1 MSLRHQ
7 KTPRYSI
14 TMTSTAPDPNPE
26 PIAICGMG
34 FRLPGGLHTPDD
46 MYTFLASGSDAR
58 SPPDEAR
65 YAASSFRYKTP
76 DGNRIPLPE
85 EGYWLD
91 WREVTGLDPSLF
103 PAGSSR
109 VEAEKLD
116 PQQRILLRVA
126 WEALESAGETDW
138 RGREDV
144 GCYVGGF
151 GDDWR
156 ELRSRDALDPAGH
169 KLTGYT
175 DFALSNRISSV
186 FDLRGPSMTVRVA
199 CSASGLALHLACQA
213 IRAGECNAALVAGSN
228 LIMSPDFGLFLA
240 EQGVLSPEASCRTF
254 GARANGYARG
264 EAVSCLFIKRRDL
277 AIRDGNPIRALVRG
291 SATNCNGR
299 TAGMATPSS
308 EAQEALIRSAYRMA
322 GIKDPSETAM
332 VECHG
337 TGTAVGDA
345 VETCAIARVFGDK
358 GVIIGST
365 KPALGHSEGA
375 STLTSVIKAILS
387 LERRVILPNIKLE
400 SPSLRIPFKSGRLVV
415 PTEPRPWPTD
425 RLERISINS
434 FGIGGTN
441 VHIIL
446 DSAASAQSGE
456 YASQTHT
463 ESPLTPPL
471 SPTTSRKKTT
481 ATLLVFSAGHEESLR
496 KTAEDLTSYQKRQPD
511 RLADLSYTLAC
522 RRVHHPL
529 RSFLVVD
536 EHGSIHPPATSS
548 CIRCPGAAAGVAFI
562 FTGQGASWARMG
574 VDLLKSDPAFLQDI
588 RSMDAVLKGLSRE
601 TRPTWTIQGELVKA
615 VATSRLDRA
624 EFSQPVSAAL
634 QIALARR
641 LRRHGVTPGAVVG
654 HSSGEIAA
662 AYAAGALSL
671 EDAIV
676 TAYYRGYVCRE
687 ITGAKGGM
695 LAVGLGREKVSPYL
709 VPDVG
714 IACDNSSSS
723 VTLSGPSESLYQ
735 VAENI
740 RTGAPDALVRLLK
753 VDKAYHSDYM
763 AAAAEGYF
771 SLLRPVLRPK
781 TPSTPFYSTVCGRL
795 LRDASDFGPAH
806 WRDNMVKP
814 VFFRQ
819 AVRELSSSCPVSLHL
834 EIGPHPALA
843 GPLKQISSETGVST
857 PHVAIMSR
865 GASALTTFLAA
876 LGELHSLGVPID
888 LPVPDD
894 ARVLADLPP
903 YPWTFSETCWPESRV
918 SRAWRMRSFPPHELL
933 GVRSAEAG
941 DAAPMWRSLISPE
954 AVPWTKDHRLAG
966 DIVFP
971 AAGYVS
977 MVGEMILQLTGR
989 RSSYTI
995 RELSITTAL
1004 ILEPGLT
1011 VEVMSVVT
1019 DEPSEWRSFSI
1030 KSFKDG
1036 AWTTHCTGLVRP
1048 GKASTAPTFN
1058 DPEESFLRGVD
1069 TETWYRALARVGNGY
1084 GPEFRGIRDVYA
1096 SVTSPSAKLSVES
1109 NRAETDGMHPTTLDV
1124 IFQSLLV
1131 AAHSG
1136 HPRLVRRLHVPT
1148 YIDEIFVDGEVR
1160 RGDILHVQGA
1170 ATTTCAGR
1178 KNRGDLIARSSDGDP
1193 VVFARGFTL
1202 SLSAASNPDPNPHG
1216 AIQMVWKPDLDLLP
1230 ASSILQPA
1238 TNCQAEHEKTQTLL
1252 ERFSLICAITI
1263 RDAATE
1269 SIRDATPPHFEKLL
1283 AWVETYIS
1291 RRTHQAGKT
1300 LSSVVARD
1308 QEMVELHDALQR
1320 TSARDAATLM
1330 LRCASHAEYLLS
1342 GTATPLELFLQ
1353 DGALQALYDWMNFP
1367 WGGYAQLVGLLSHKR
1382 GNHLK
1387 VLEIGAGTGG
1397 LTARVLPHLKDG
1409 DARVRGTYVFTD
1421 VSAGFFPGARE
1432 RFRECGAGMEY
1443 RVLDIG
1449 RDPDGQGFG
1458 GERFDLIIAS
1468 NVLHVT
1474 PDVGATLAN
1483 VRKLLKPDG
1492 RLLMQE
1498 LACETK
1504 WINLIMGFLPGWW
1517 LGAPDNRAEEPY
1529 MTPETWCHRLLGADF
1544 SPPEAVVLDAEP
1556 PYQVNATI
1564 IARPAPAKI
1573 TTTNQPQQ
1581 QKQHVTLLCD
1591 KTTATAFSCLQEL
1604 LQSSGWE
1611 VTHTP
1616 LGEKPPA
1623 PGPVISLLD
1632 LSPGG
1637 SFFHSPTAESLS
1649 SLSPL
1654 LESLKASDSPLL
1666 WLTRASQIRPADPN
1680 HAQVLGVA
1688 RAARQE
1694 LGVRFAT
1701 LEMEE
1706 SLDPKS
1712 MANVIRVLLAK
1723 LDRPRGQD
1731 AVDKDMEFVY
1741 RSSTGEVLIPRAS
1754 WLSVPDALV
1763 LENRSAEDA
1772 TVKSLHIARPGQL
1785 DTLSWTLRPPPA
1797 TPGANT
1803 VQVRIHSAGLNFKDV
1818 LVAMGVESVLDD
1830 DQETLPLGLEASG
1843 VVTATGPSVSRVAT
1857 GDSVMLLAP
1866 RAGCFSTSLTIPE
1879 TLCVRI
1885 PPGISLGTAAG
1896 IPCIFATA
1904 LRALA
1909 HKANLQPSQTVLIH
1923 SAAGGVG
1930 LAAIQ
1935 VARHL
1940 GAGAIFATA
1949 GTAAK
1954 RAFLRDVAGIN
1965 PSQIFSSRD
1974 DGFVDGVMRVTTGR
1988 GVDAVLNSLS
1998 GELLHASWRCV
2009 APGGTFVDIGKRDA
2023 RARSN
2028 SKLRMEAMD
2037 DNRTFASID
2046 MSRLADRDI
2055 SRVLDEVVDLL
2066 RLGAITPVEPSQ
2078 NFPCDDVAEAFRCL
2092 ARGTQIGKIIVDFAD
2107 EHRLAPVPQPPDP
2120 TFRPDRVYIIVGG
2133 IAGLGASIVRW
2144 LAHHGAR
2151 SIAILSRSAG
2161 KSPHDAAILAE
2172 LRGGGCAVRAY
2183 ACDVTDVAGVC
2194 AVLGGIS
2201 RSQRVGGVVNLAMVL
2216 ADVELSRLTPKEWHA
2231 ATGPKVAGTWNLHR
2245 ALDGGE
2251 DFFVLVGSMFGVT
2264 GRAGQ
2269 ANYAA
2274 ANAFLDSFAQ
2284 YRRGLG
2290 LPCSVLDVGPVEDV
2304 GTFTRKRGLR
2314 GAMGS
2319 AGARFLTEQ
2328 DVLDGLQLA
2337 IARSRADV
2345 TATDGC
2351 PFKSEVQLGIGF
2363 RCTLPLGDPQNSVV
2377 WKHDPRMVFY
2387 THVDHRSDETPGGR
2401 DAAGGPTSAL
2411 SDFVSRVRDAP
2422 AELDTPASA
2431 LFLGREIARRVLASL
2446 IVADDDGSRADAS
2459 VSMSLA
2465 SLGMDSLMTI
2475 EVRNWWRAAF
2485 GVDVN
2490 LLQLTSAPSFEHL
2503 GKLAARHMKERFSSG
2518 TG

>member
-1 MSLRHQ
+1 
-7 KTPRYSI
+7 
-14 TMTSTAPDPNPE
+14 MTSAAANPNPE

-34 FRLPGGLHTPDD
+34 FRLPGGLRTPDD
-46 MYTFLASGSDAR
+46 LYTFLASGADTS

-65 YAASSFRYKTP
+65 YAASSFTYQTP
-76 DGNRIPLPE
+76 DGNRVPLPA

-109 VEAEKLD
+109 AEAEKLD

-175 DFALSNRISSV
+175 DFALSNRISSA

-228 LIMSPDFGLFLA
+228 LILSPDFGLFLA
-240 EQGVLSPEASCRTF
+240 EQGILSPEASCRTF
-254 GARANGYARG
+254 DARADGYARG
-264 EAVSCLFIKRRDL
+264 ETVSCLFIKRRDL
-277 AIRDGNPIRALVRG
+277 AMRDGNPIRALVRG

-322 GIKDPSETAM
+322 GIKNPSETAM

-375 STLTSVIKAILS
+375 STLTSVIKAIIS
-387 LERRVILPNIKLE
+387 LERRVILPSIKFE
-400 SPSLRIPFKSGRLVV
+400 TPSLRIPFKSGRLVV

-446 DSAASAQSGE
+446 DSAASVQSGQC
-456 YASQTHT
+456 ASQTHLET
-463 ESPLTPPL
+463 PLTPPL

-481 ATLLVFSAGHEESLR
+481 ATLLVFSAGHEDSLS
-496 KTAEDLTSYQKRQPD
+496 KTAEYLTSYQKSHPD
-511 RLADLSYTLAC
+511 RLADLSYTLAR

-536 EHGSIHPPATSS
+536 DHGSIHPPSTSS
-548 CIRCPGAAAGVAFI
+548 CIRCPTGAAAGVAFI

-601 TRPTWTIQGELVKA
+601 TRPSWTIQGELVKA
-615 VATSRLDRA
+615 AATSRLDRA
-624 EFSQPVSAAL
+624 EFSQPICAAL
-634 QIALARR
+634 QIALTRR
-641 LRRHGVTPGAVVG
+641 LRRHGVTPGVVVG

-662 AYAAGALSL
+662 AYTAGALGL

-687 ITGAKGGM
+687 TTGGKGGM
-695 LAVGLGREKVSPYL
+695 LAVGLGRDKVAPYL
-709 VPDVG
+709 TPDVG
-714 IACDNSSSS
+714 TACENSNSS
-723 VTLSGPSESLYQ
+723 VTLSGPSESLSR

-740 RTGAPDALVRLLK
+740 RTGAPDALVRMLK
-753 VDKAYHSDYM
+753 VDRAYHSDYM
-763 AAAAEGYF
+763 AAAAEEYF
-771 SLLRPVLRPK
+771 SLLRPILRPK
-781 TPSTPFYSTVCGRL
+781 TPSTLFYSTVCGRL

-814 VFFRQ
+814 VLFRQ

-857 PHVAIMSR
+857 PHVAIMAR
-865 GASALTTFLAA
+865 GASASTNFLAA
-876 LGELHSLGVPID
+876 LGELHSRGVPVDI
-888 LPVPDD
+888 PVPDD

-903 YPWTFSETCWPESRV
+903 YPWNFSETCWSESRV
-918 SRAWRMRSFPPHELL
+918 SRAWRMRAFPPHELL

-941 DAAPMWRSLISPE
+941 DAAPTWRSLLSPE
-954 AVPWTKDHRLAG
+954 GVPWVKDHRVAG
-966 DIVFP
+966 DVVFP
-971 AAGYVS
+971 AAGYIS

-989 RSSYTI
+989 RSYTL

-1004 ILEPGLT
+1004 ILEPSLP

-1019 DEPSEWRSFSI
+1019 DDSSEWRSFAI

-1048 GKASTAPTFN
+1048 GKTSKAPTFN
-1058 DPEESFLRGVD
+1058 DPEESFLRVVD

-1096 SVTSPSAKLSVES
+1096 SVTSPSVKLSAS
-1109 NRAETDGMHPTTLDV
+1109 NRHETDGIHPTTLDV
-1124 IFQSLLV
+1124 IFQALLV
-1131 AAHSG
+1131 AVHSG

-1148 YIDEIFVDGEVR
+1148 YIDGIFVDDEVR
-1160 RGDILHVQGA
+1160 RGDPLHVQ
-1170 ATTTCAGR
+1170 ATAKATYAGR
-1178 KNRGDLIARSSDGDP
+1178 KSRGDIIARSSDGDP
-1193 VVFARGFTL
+1193 IVFVKGFTL
-1202 SLSAASNPDPNPHG
+1202 SPSAASDPDPNPHG
-1216 AIQMVWKPDLDLLP
+1216 AIQMVWKPDIDLLP
-1230 ASSILQPA
+1230 ASSLLQPDR
-1238 TNCQAEHEKTQTLL
+1238 NSKEEHAKTQTLL
-1252 ERFSLICAITI
+1252 ERFSLVCAITI
-1263 RDAATE
+1263 RDAASALPE
-1269 SIRDATPPHFEKLL
+1269 CATPPHLEKLL
-1283 AWVETYIS
+1283 AWVERYIS
-1291 RRTHQAGKT
+1291 LRKTQAGKA

-1308 QEMVELHDALQR
+1308 QEMVELHDALQH
-1320 TSARDAATLM
+1320 TPARDAATLM

-1342 GTATPLELFLQ
+1342 GAAAPLDLFLQ
-1353 DGALQALYDWMNFP
+1353 DGALQGLYDRMNAP
-1367 WGGYAQLVGLLSHKR
+1367 WGGYAQLVGLLSHKK
-1382 GNHLK
+1382 GNHLR

-1397 LTARVLPHLKDG
+1397 LTARVLPHLRHGDG
-1409 DARVRGTYVFTD
+1409 RVRGTYVFTD

-1432 RFRECGAGMEY
+1432 RFWECGAGVEY

-1449 RDPDGQGFG
+1449 RDPDGQGFR

-1474 PDVGATLAN
+1474 PDVVATLGN

-1517 LGAPDNRAEEPY
+1517 PGAPDNRAEEPY
-1529 MTPETWCHRLLGADF
+1529 MTPDAWCHRLLEAGF
-1544 SPPEAVVLDAEP
+1544 SPPEAVVLDADP

-1573 TTTNQPQQ
+1573 TTGNQPQQ
-1581 QKQHVTLLCD
+1581 QTQHATLLCD
-1591 KTTATAFSCLQEL
+1591 KNAVSDGIQKL
-1604 LQSSGWE
+1604 LQSSGWD
-1611 VTHTP
+1611 VTHAA
-1616 LGEKPPA
+1616 LGEKTR

-1637 SFFHSPTAESLS
+1637 SFFHSPSAESLS

-1654 LESLKASDSPLL
+1654 LESLKSSDSPLL
-1666 WLTRASQIRPADPN
+1666 WLTYACQIRPTDPN

-1701 LEMEE
+1701 LEMED
-1706 SLDPKS
+1706 SLDSKS
-1712 MANVIRVLLAK
+1712 MASVVRILLAK
-1723 LDRPRGQD
+1723 LDRPRTHD
-1731 AVDKDMEFVY
+1731 AVDEDVEFVY
-1741 RSSTGEVLIPRAS
+1741 RSGEVLIPRAS
-1754 WLSVPDALV
+1754 WLSVPDALA
-1763 LENRSAEDA
+1763 LENRSTDDSM
-1772 TVKSLHIARPGQL
+1772 VKSLHIVRPGQL

-1797 TPGANT
+1797 SPGENT
-1803 VQVRIHSAGLNFKDV
+1803 VQIRIHSAGLNFKDV
-1818 LVAMGVESVLDD
+1818 LVAMGVESILDD
-1830 DQETLPLGLEASG
+1830 DHETLPLGVEASG
-1843 VVTATGPSVSRVAT
+1843 VVIATSPSVSRVAT
-1857 GDSVMLLAP
+1857 GDGVMLLAP

-1885 PPGISLGTAAG
+1885 PPDMSLGTAAG
-1896 IPCIFATA
+1896 MPCVFATA

-1940 GAGAIFATA
+1940 GAGAVFATA
-1949 GTAAK
+1949 GTAGK
-1954 RAFLRDVAGIN
+1954 RAFLRDMAGIN

-1974 DGFVDGVMRVTTGR
+1974 DGFVDGVMRATGGR
-1988 GVDAVLNSLS
+1988 GVDVVLNSLS

-2023 RARSN
+2023 RARS

-2037 DNRTFASID
+2037 DNRAFISID
-2046 MSRLADRDI
+2046 MSRLPDRDI

-2066 RLGAITPVEPSQ
+2066 RLGAITTVEPLQ
-2078 NFPCDDVAEAFRCL
+2078 TFPCSDVAEAFRCL

-2107 EHRLAPVPQPPDP
+2107 EQRLVPVPQPPDP

-2161 KSPHDAAILAE
+2161 KSSHDAAILAE
-2172 LRGGGCAVRAY
+2172 LRGAGCTARAY
-2183 ACDVTDVAGVC
+2183 ACDVTDEAGVR

-2304 GTFTRKRGLR
+2304 GTFTRKRELR

-2328 DVLDGLQLA
+2328 DVLDGLLLA

-2363 RCTLPLGDPQNSVV
+2363 RCTLPLGNPQNSVV

-2387 THVDHRSDETPGGR
+2387 THVDHRGDEAPGGR
-2401 DAAGGPTSAL
+2401 DAGAGPSSAL

-2422 AELDTPASA
+2422 AELDSPASA
-2431 LFLGREIARRVLASL
+2431 LFLGREIARRVLSSL
-2446 IVADDDGSRADAS
+2446 MMADDDRSRADAS

-2503 GKLAARHMKERFSSG
+2503 GKLAARHMKERFGSSG

>member
-1 MSLRHQ
+1 
-7 KTPRYSI
+7 
-14 TMTSTAPDPNPE
+14 MTSTAPNPNPE

-34 FRLPGGLHTPDD
+34 FRLPGGLRTADD
-46 MYTFLASGSDAR
+46 LYNFLASGADAKA
-58 SPPDEAR
+58 PPDEVR
-65 YAASSFRYKTP
+65 YTASSFTYKTP
-76 DGNRIPLPE
+76 DGNRNPLPA

-91 WREVTGLDPSLF
+91 WREVTGLDPLLF

-109 VEAEKLD
+109 AEAGKLD

-126 WEALESAGETDW
+126 WEALESAGETEW

-169 KLTGYT
+169 RLTGYT

-228 LIMSPDFGLFLA
+228 LILSPDFGLFLA
-240 EQGVLSPEASCRTF
+240 EQGILSPEASCRTF
-254 GARANGYARG
+254 DARADGYARG

-277 AIRDGNPIRALVRG
+277 AKRDGNPIRALVRG

-299 TAGMATPSS
+299 TAGMTTPSS

-322 GIKDPSETAM
+322 GIEDPSETAI

-375 STLTSVIKAILS
+375 STLTSVIKAVVS
-387 LERRVILPNIKLE
+387 LERRVVLPSIKFE
-400 SPSLRIPFKSGRLVV
+400 TPSLRIPFKSGRLVV

-425 RLERISINS
+425 RLERMSINS

-446 DSAASAQSGE
+446 DSAASAQPGQ
-456 YASQTHT
+456 YASRTHP
-463 ESPLTPPL
+463 EAPLTPPI

-496 KTAEDLTSYQKRQPD
+496 KTAEHLTSYQKHHPD
-511 RLADLSYTLAC
+511 RLADLSYTLAR

-529 RSFLVVD
+529 RSFLVVV
-536 EHGSIHPPATSS
+536 EHGSIHPPATFS
-548 CIRCPGAAAGVAFI
+548 CIRCPPGAPVAAAFV

-574 VDLLKSDPAFLQDI
+574 VDLLKSDPVFLQDI
-588 RSMDAVLKGLSRE
+588 RAMDAVLKSLSRE
-601 TRPTWTIQGELVKA
+601 TRPSWTIQGELVKA
-615 VATSRLDRA
+615 AATSRLDRV

-634 QIALARR
+634 QIALTRR

-662 AYAAGALSL
+662 AYAAGALSI

-687 ITGAKGGM
+687 TTGAKGGM
-695 LAVGLGREKVSPYL
+695 LAIGLGRDKVAPYL
-709 VPDVG
+709 TPDVG
-714 IACDNSSSS
+714 IACENSSSS
-723 VTLSGPSESLYQ
+723 VTLSGPSESLSR

-740 RTGAPDALVRLLK
+740 RTGAPDALVRMLK
-753 VDKAYHSDYM
+753 VDRAYHSNYM
-763 AAAAEGYF
+763 AAAAEEYF
-771 SLLRPVLRPK
+771 SLLRPILRPK
-781 TPSTPFYSTVCGRL
+781 TPSTPFYSTVCGSL

-814 VFFRQ
+814 VLFRQ

-843 GPLKQISSETGVST
+843 GPLKQISSETGVSI
-857 PHVAIMSR
+857 PSVAVMAR
-865 GASALTTFLAA
+865 GASASTTFLAA
-876 LGELHSLGVPID
+876 LGELHSRGVPID

-894 ARVLADLPP
+894 ARVLVDLPP
-903 YPWTFSETCWPESRV
+903 YPWNFSETCWSESRV
-918 SRAWRMRSFPPHELL
+918 SRASRLRAFPPHELL

-941 DAAPMWRSLISPE
+941 DAASTWRSLISLE
-954 AVPWTKDHRLAG
+954 AVPWIKDHRVAG

-971 AAGYVS
+971 AAGYVC

-1004 ILEPGLT
+1004 ILEPGLP

-1019 DEPSEWRSFSI
+1019 DDSSEWRSFAI

-1036 AWTTHCTGLVRP
+1036 AWAKHCTGSVRP

-1058 DPEESFLRGVD
+1058 DPEESFLRVVD

-1096 SVTSPSAKLSVES
+1096 SVTSPSAKLSVDS
-1109 NRAETDGMHPTTLDV
+1109 NRDETDGLHPTTLDV

-1131 AAHSG
+1131 AVHSG

-1148 YIDEIFVDGEVR
+1148 HIDVIFVDEEVR
-1160 RGDILHVQGA
+1160 RGDPLHVQ
-1170 ATTTCAGR
+1170 ATAKTTGAGR
-1178 KNRGDLIARSSDGDP
+1178 KSRGDIIARSPDGDP

-1202 SLSAASNPDPNPHG
+1202 SPSAASDPDPNPHG

-1230 ASSILQPA
+1230 ASSLLQPA
-1238 TNCQAEHEKTQTLL
+1238 TNSKEEHAKTQTLL

-1263 RDAATE
+1263 RDAA
-1269 SIRDATPPHFEKLL
+1269 SVSLRDATPPHLEKLL
-1283 AWVETYIS
+1283 AWVERYIS
-1291 RRTHQAGKT
+1291 RRETKAGKA

-1308 QEMVELHDALQR
+1308 EEMVELHDALQR
-1320 TSARDAATLM
+1320 TPARDAATLM

-1342 GTATPLELFLQ
+1342 GAAAPLDLFLQ
-1353 DGALQALYDWMNFP
+1353 DGALQGLYDWMNLP

-1409 DARVRGTYVFTD
+1409 DGRVRGTYVFTD

-1432 RFRECGAGMEY
+1432 RFRECGAGVEY

-1474 PDVGATLAN
+1474 PDVVATLGN

-1529 MTPETWCHRLLGADF
+1529 MTPQAWSNRFLEAGF

-1556 PYQVNATI
+1556 PHQVNATI
-1564 IARPAPAKI
+1564 IARPSAPAK
-1573 TTTNQPQQ
+1573 TARQ
-1581 QKQHVTLLCD
+1581 QKQHVTFLCD
-1591 KTTATAFSCLQEL
+1591 KTTAATFSHVQEI

-1611 VTHTP
+1611 ATHTS
-1616 LGEKPPA
+1616 LGEKTP

-1637 SFFHSPTAESLS
+1637 SFFHSLTAEGLAA
-1649 SLSPL
+1649 LSPL
-1654 LESLKASDSPLL
+1654 LESLRPSDSPLL
-1666 WLTRASQIRPADPN
+1666 WLTRACQIRPADPN

-1701 LEMEE
+1701 LEIED
-1706 SLDPKS
+1706 SLDS
-1712 MANVIRVLLAK
+1712 REMASVIRVLLAK
-1723 LDRPRGQD
+1723 LDHPRSHD
-1731 AVDKDMEFVY
+1731 AVDEDMEFVY
-1741 RSSTGEVLIPRAS
+1741 RSREVLIPRAS
-1754 WLSVPDALV
+1754 WLSIPNALA
-1763 LENRSAEDA
+1763 LENRSTDDA
-1772 TVKSLHIARPGQL
+1772 MVKTLHIARPGQL
-1785 DTLSWTLRPPPA
+1785 DTLTWILRPPPA
-1797 TPGANT
+1797 PLGANM

-1866 RAGCFSTSLTIPE
+1866 RAGCFSTYLTVPE

-1896 IPCIFATA
+1896 IPCVFATA
-1904 LRALA
+1904 LRALT

-1935 VARHL
+1935 IARHL
-1940 GAGAIFATA
+1940 GAGGIFATV

-1954 RAFLRDVAGIN
+1954 RTFLRDVTGIN

-1974 DGFVDGVMRVTTGR
+1974 DGFVDGVMRATAGR
-1988 GVDAVLNSLS
+1988 GVDVVLNSLS
-1998 GELLHASWRCV
+1998 GELLHASWHCV
-2009 APGGTFVDIGKRDA
+2009 APGGTFVDVGKRDA

-2028 SKLRMEAMD
+2028 SKLRMEALD

-2055 SRVLDEVVDLL
+2055 FQVLDEVVDLH
-2066 RLGAITPVEPSQ
+2066 RRGAITPVEPSQ
-2078 NFPCDDVAEAFRCL
+2078 TFPCGDVAEAFRCL
-2092 ARGTQIGKIIVDFAD
+2092 ARGTQIGKIIVDFTN
-2107 EHRLAPVPQPPDP
+2107 EHRLVPAPQPPDP
-2120 TFRPDRVYIIVGG
+2120 AFRPDRVYIVVGG

-2151 SIAILSRSAG
+2151 NLAVLSRSAG

-2172 LRGGGCAVRAY
+2172 LRGSGCAVRAY
-2183 ACDVTDVAGVC
+2183 ACDVTDEAGVR

-2216 ADVELSRLTPKEWHA
+2216 VDVELSRLTPQEWHA
-2231 ATGPKVAGTWNLHR
+2231 ATGPKVAGTWNLHH

-2251 DFFVLVGSMFGVT
+2251 DFFVLVGSMFGIT

-2304 GTFTRKRGLR
+2304 GTFTRKRELR
-2314 GAMGS
+2314 EAMGS

-2351 PFKSEVQLGIGF
+2351 LFKSEVQLGIGF
-2363 RCTLPLGDPQNSVV
+2363 RCTLPLGDPQNSIV

-2387 THVDHRSDETPGGR
+2387 THVDRRSDEAPGGR
-2401 DAAGGPTSAL
+2401 DAAAGPSSAL

-2422 AELDTPASA
+2422 AELDSPASA

-2446 IVADDDGSRADAS
+2446 MMADDDGSRADAS
-2459 VSMSLA
+2459 VSRSLA

-2503 GKLAARHMKERFSSG
+2503 GKLAARHMKERFGSSG